1 MESKHTSNQK
11 PKNLSNTDTTRIE
24 QKGNELIIQV
34 KLSGYNR
41 KDLRVEISNN
51 SLSIMTAHIPE
62 SIIKTIQLPANANI
76 ERTRANYHDNVL
88 TISIPLRDPE
98 VMRMHIWH
106 KPRILPIE

>member
-34 KLSGYNR
+34 KLPGYSR
-41 KDLRVEISNN
+41 KDIRVEILSD
-51 SLSIMTAHIPE
+51 SLLIMTAHIPE
-62 SIIKTIQLPANANI
+62 SIIKTIQLPANVNR
-76 ERTRANYHDNVL
+76 EKTRANYRDNVL

-98 VMRMHIWH
+98 EMRMHIWH